1 MQFPCIIS
9 VIYRKLAFAFTI
21 TLPNLYLTVIDWLLY
36 ILVISINIEHCEN
49 KSVYRKSQYNR
60 KQLGISQKYP
70 EIYSVFEHSRS
81 WVERQNSYE
90 NQPYNNLLEHT
101 EHTKHRCCPTII
113 KVLIKLPKII
123 GRHSGYCLLV
133 TVLVPH
139 QSLRCQ
145 MTFSRLSH
153 FIFCA
158 RYIFLLEINFVPII
172 LIPT

>member
-1 MQFPCIIS
+1 MKFPSIIS
-9 VIYRKLAFAFTI
+9 LIYRKLAFAFTI
-21 TLPNLYLTVIDWLLY
+21 TLPNLYLTVIDWLY
-36 ILVISINIEHCEN
+36 ILVISFNIEHCKN
-49 KSVYRKSQYNR
+49 KSVYSKSQYNR
-60 KQLGISQKYP
+60 KQLGTSQKYP
-70 EIYSVFEHSRS
+70 KIHSVVEHSRS
-81 WVERQNSYE
+81 WVERQKSYKY
-90 NQPYNNLLEHT
+90 QPFNNLL